1 MRVEVLLLF
10 KVRTKI
16 KLKIMS
22 SSTQLEKLIEI
33 YGFRE
38 IQNDLQWLKDLKMKE
53 IFINI
58 RTYKEGIK
66 DGSLTKKQWDEVIPL
81 YGREVDKITY
91 PKSNRDKW
99 EKHNFE
105 ETIEDVDDI
114 EHTSYFIENRWI
126 GIETLKTIKN

>member
-1 MRVEVLLLF
+1 
-10 KVRTKI
+10 
-16 KLKIMS
+16 MS
-22 SSTQLEKLIEI
+22 SSSQLKKLIEI

-66 DGSLTKKQWDEVIPL
+66 DGVIDKKQWDEVIPL
-81 YGREVDKITY
+81 YRIEVDKITY
-91 PKSNRDKW
+91 PKSNDDKW
-99 EKHNFE
+99 NKIFFE
-105 ETIEDVDDI
+105 ETIKNVSDI

-126 GIETLKTIKN
+126 GIETLKRELKTIKK